1 MDDFRDVT
9 LASAGDPSIAIRT
22 EALTKSYGELT
33 AVAGLDLEVR
43 FGEVF
48 GLLGPNGAG
57 KTTTILMLLGLTER
71 DDGLAEVLGLDPAR
85 HPLEVKRQVGYLPD
99 DVGFYAGMTGRENLR
114 YTARLNRLD
123 RAETEERI
131 EALIER
137 VGLAEAAD
145 RPVETYSR
153 GMRQRLGLAD
163 VLLPEPRIAILDEP
177 TAAIDP
183 VGANELLAL
192 IRALADEEGVAVLL
206 SSHLLLQ
213 VERVCSRVGIFVRGR
228 MVEQGTV
235 AELASRMP
243 AQDLRVEVGCDGEPE
258 AVRRSL
264 AAIDGVRVIGQDH
277 LDPRVWT
284 VACEGDRRR
293 ELAARLAADG
303 HAIFHLRSTG
313 VGLEEVYRRYFQQA
327 EDMAEEAADA
337 SAA

>member
-1 MDDFRDVT
+1 MDGIQDI
-9 LASAGDPSIAIRT
+9 ASVAADLRQVAIRT
-22 EALTKSYGELT
+22 EDLTKRYGSMT

-71 DDGLAEVLGLDPAR
+71 DAGMAEVLGLDPAR
-85 HPLEVKRQVGYLPD
+85 HPIEVKRQVGYLPD
-99 DVGFYAGMTGRENLR
+99 DVGFYAGITGRENLR
-114 YTARLNRLD
+114 YTARLNRLP
-123 RAETEERI
+123 AVATEERI
-131 EALIER
+131 AALVER
-137 VGLAEAAD
+137 VGLTEAAD

-213 VERVCSRVGIFVRGR
+213 VERICSRVGIFVRGR

-243 AQDLRVEVGCDGEPE
+243 AQELQVEVGCDGDPE
-258 AVRRSL
+258 SIRTILGSMEGLRIV
-264 AAIDGVRVIGQDH
+264 GQDH
-277 LDPRVWT
+277 LDPRIWL
-284 VACEGDRRR
+284 VAGDGDPRR
-293 ELAARLAADG
+293 EVATRLVAGG
-303 HAIFHLRSTG
+303 HTIFHLRSTG
-313 VGLEEVYRRYFQQA
+313 IGLEEVYRRYFLQA
-327 EDMAEEAADA
+327 EEDIDAPAA
-337 SAA
+337 

>member
-1 MDDFRDVT
+1 MDPVPSVP
-9 LASAGDPSIAIRT
+9 LAFVDHREVAIRT
-22 EALTKSYGELT
+22 QGLTKHYGEFT
-33 AVAGLDLEVR
+33 AVDALDLEVR

-71 DDGLAEVLGLDPAR
+71 DAGVAEVLGLDPAR
-85 HPLEVKRQVGYLPD
+85 HPIEVKRQVGYLPD
-99 DVGFYAGMTGRENLR
+99 DVGFYSGMTGRENLR
-114 YTARLNRLD
+114 YTARLNRLPK
-123 RAETEERI
+123 APTEERI
-131 EALIER
+131 AALLER
-137 VGLAEAAD
+137 VGLVDAAD

-163 VLLPEPRIAILDEP
+163 VLLPEPSIAILDEP

-183 VGANELLAL
+183 VGANELLGL

-243 AQDLRVEVGCDGEPE
+243 AEELRVEVGCDGDP
-258 AVRRSL
+258 ATVR
-264 AAIDGVRVIGQDH
+264 AALEGIDGLRIMGQDH
-277 LDPRVWT
+277 VDPRIWI
-284 VACEGDRRR
+284 VASDRDLRR
-293 ELAARLAADG
+293 ELAVGLAAAG
-303 HAIFHLRSTG
+303 LAIFHLRSTG
-313 VGLEEVYRRYFQQA
+313 VGLEEVYRRYFHV
-327 EDMAEEAADA
+327 AEEVADA
-337 SAA
+337 PAA

>member
-1 MDDFRDVT
+1 MDRTDNSRPAAIDLRQV
-9 LASAGDPSIAIRT
+9 AIRT
-22 EALTKSYGELT
+22 EGLTKRYGDLT
-33 AVAGLDLEVR
+33 AVDALDLDIR
-43 FGEVF
+43 MGEVF

-71 DDGLAEVLGLDPAR
+71 DAGIAEVLGLDPAR
-85 HPLEVKRQVGYLPD
+85 HPIEVKRQVGYLPD

-114 YTARLNRLD
+114 YTARLNRIPAAA
-123 RAETEERI
+123 AEARI
-131 EALIER
+131 DALVER
-137 VGLAEAAD
+137 VGLTEAAD
-145 RPVETYSR
+145 RRVETYSR

-192 IRALADEEGVAVLL
+192 IRSLADDEGVAVLL

-235 AELASRMP
+235 AELAARMP
-243 AQDLRVEVGCDGEPE
+243 AGEQRVEVGCDGDPS
-258 AVRRSL
+258 AVRAVLGSV
-264 AAIDGVRVIGQDH
+264 DGLRVVGQDH
-277 LDPRVWT
+277 TDPRIWI
-284 VACEGDRRR
+284 VASAGDRRR
-293 ELAARLAADG
+293 DLAAGLSAAGLAM
-303 HAIFHLRSTG
+303 FHLRSTG

-327 EDMAEEAADA
+327 EEIVDEPAA
-337 SAA
+337 